1 MLTNTTQLD
10 FFYVQ
15 RHERFLKFLSKLKLN
30 FLLRGFDTTVKN
42 TEGERI
48 ACQSQE
54 GWFRQAEGFTK
65 ISLVSETIFQN
76 VSNVEATFLQYEVK
90 KMLPTLGMRP

>member
-1 MLTNTTQLD
+1 MLTNATQVD
-10 FFYVQ
+10 FVYVQ

-30 FLLRGFDTTVKN
+30 FLLRDFDVTAKN

-54 GWFRQAEGFTK
+54 GWFRQVEGFTK
-65 ISLVSETIFQN
+65 FS
-76 VSNVEATFLQYEVK
+76 
-90 KMLPTLGMRP
+90 